1 MLTRMENNKRRRIG
15 GDNAYATFSDTVAP
29 SNSMKVFGGQRG
41 FNAHMETVRLW
52 AEPRVGR
59 KTTTGTA
66 DSTSRHRSVAEVRR
80 AQYFHNVQSEL
91 EVEAQIL
98 RVLLAYFRDDIKL
111 SFRIHRHFWTLDL
124 LIERLMKLDAWP
136 SQYDLQCI
144 ASYCKIL
151 FAWKATKIPYDLN
164 RVHRQTY
171 FVWVISEVEAIARWL
186 SAGKESGEN
195 YERWHNKVLL
205 VCLCFLLNET
215 ETSSPWD
222 HVNLLSEVTT
232 KLECAAIGANQS
244 SIDHPSLFDTFP
256 TEVVRRVSLFFDFT
270 SLRCFSSAS
279 RKCRA
284 VCKSV
289 PENKAKWRRNLY
301 FARNDAPLPTYC
313 WNWKSLCL
321 TDVPLSQDVANMSQ
335 TIFYSSDEC
344 VIQQGGFVEI
354 SHEGETSK
362 SLFDKVTVNIERFRL
377 DHGWTPCLF
386 HYRQTHAWP
395 HPSERMAFWGR
406 NPFKK
411 SDLLIPFEGYVISP
425 DRCIFVFVGWDES
438 GGFIGTGVGKC
449 HACSSF
455 VGTGGFGRVSD
466 ITLCARYLPKSDIRL
481 TWSTEHLLSVLR
493 RQYDMKILPENEY
506 PWKSSVFDLDFSIPI
521 SVNFLDKSLM
531 TLNVRPGES
540 IHSIKTRILSSLR
553 VKESESATAL
563 AFRLFHGEQT
573 LDETNVSVSEYNADE
588 NSKEKVEP
596 GALLRLEPP
605 VLSDLSL
612 EDVATIKPLPEVFSC
627 SPLPHFCPRLEVHF
641 NFIRGVWGSTR
652 IFRDIRDSPCL
663 SDLVIKRQ
671 CLWCRAF
678 VEKNIVLPE
687 EAILSEGYRKFVGRL
702 KDEEDFLFCGDFC
715 FFRWLM
721 FQGRLA
727 LTGQNYE
734 LIEVVSKENW
744 SNQCFQCGGFHHK
757 ESSLDNSFELIAHFE
772 DEGQEDLFYGRCCS
786 RKCSILSLQEITR
799 FAKEE
804 WPSYSFT
811 KGMRRIECSP
821 PIDAYEDDHI
831 EGVQIMSSFGWTP
844 CRCEDGSFQWIIE
857 DPTGTEI

>member
-1 MLTRMENNKRRRIG
+1 MANNKRQRIG
-15 GDNAYATFSDTVAP
+15 DDNAYATFSDTVAP
-29 SNSMKVFGGQRG
+29 SNALNVFGGQRG
-41 FNAHMETVRLW
+41 FNAHVETIRLW
-52 AEPRVGR
+52 AEPCIGD

-66 DSTSRHRSVAEVRR
+66 ASTSRHRSVAEVRR
-80 AQYFHNVQSEL
+80 AQYFHNVRSEL

-111 SFRIHRHFWTLDL
+111 SFRIHQYLWPLEL

-144 ASYCKIL
+144 ASYCRIL
-151 FAWKATKIPYDLN
+151 FARKANKIPYDLN
-164 RVHRQTY
+164 RVHRRTY

-222 HVNLLSEVTT
+222 DYRVNLLSEVTT
-232 KLECAAIGANQS
+232 KLECATIGANPS

-279 RKCRA
+279 SKCRA
-284 VCKSV
+284 VSKSV

-301 FARNDAPLPTYC
+301 FARNDAPLPRNR

-321 TDVPLSQDVANMSQ
+321 PDIPHTQDVPNMLKN
-335 TIFYSSDEC
+335 TFYSSDY
-344 VIQQGGFVEI
+344 VIQQGGIVDN
-354 SHEGETSK
+354 SHEGRTSQ
-362 SLFDKVTVNIERFRL
+362 SLFNKMHLPVELND
-377 DHGWTPCLF
+377 GWTPNLAYYIPPND
-386 HYRQTHAWP
+386 H
-395 HPSERMAFWGR
+395 RMAFWGR
-406 NPFKK
+406 NPFTK
-411 SDLLIPFEGYVISP
+411 SNLLVPFEGYVISA
-425 DRCIFVFVGWDES
+425 DLCILAFVGWDEF
-438 GGFIGTGVGKC
+438 GGFIGSGVGKR
-449 HACSSF
+449 HVSSSF
-455 VGTGGFGRVSD
+455 VTTEIGHVSD

-481 TWSTEHLLSVLR
+481 TWSTQHLLSVLR
-493 RQYDMKILPENEY
+493 RQYDMKILSEDEY

-540 IHSIKTRILSSLR
+540 IRSIKTRILSSLR
-553 VKESESATAL
+553 VKESESATTL
-563 AFRLFHGEQT
+563 DFRLFHGEQT
-573 LDETNVSVSEYNADE
+573 LDETNVSVSEYNSDE
-588 NSKEKVEP
+588 NSKEKLEP

-612 EDVATIKPLPEVFSC
+612 ADVATIKPSPEVFSR

-641 NFIRGVWGSTR
+641 NFLRGVWGSPQ
-652 IFRDIRDSPCL
+652 IFHDVRDSPYY
-663 SDLVIKRQ
+663 SDLVMKRQ
-671 CLWCRAF
+671 CLRCRAF

-687 EAILSEGYRKFVGRL
+687 EALFAEGYREFVGRL
-702 KDEEDFLFCGDFC
+702 KDEDDFLFCGDFC

-721 FQGRLA
+721 FQGRA
-727 LTGQNYE
+727 FGGRQYE
-734 LIEVVSKENW
+734 LIKIVSKENW
-744 SNQCFQCGGFHHK
+744 SNQCFQCGGLYQK
-757 ESSLDNSFELIAHFE
+757 KPSLDNSFGLIAHFE
-772 DEGQEDLFYGRCCS
+772 DEGQEDLYYGRCCS
-786 RKCSILSLQEITR
+786 RKCSVLSLQEITR

-811 KGMRRIECSP
+811 KGMRRIQCVP
-821 PIDAYEDDHI
+821 PIDAEEYHI
-831 EGVQIMSSFGWTP
+831 EGVKIMRSFGWTP
-844 CRCEDGSFQWIIE
+844 CRCEDGSLQWIIE